1 MSWGVGGAGEGSHG
15 FRTGGPDGEEV
26 EGHTRKLVL
35 TPEDSGELSSAG
47 IEQTASAAS
56 LENLSVCPVVRT
68 PHCPSVSPAAVVAV
82 SLQEV
87 GVLSLSFH
95 LRPVGRIP
103 PPRILERIENDEAR
117 RMPGT

>member
-35 TPEDSGELSSAG
+35 TPEDSGE
-47 IEQTASAAS
+47 QTASAAS
-56 LENLSVCPVVRT
+56 LENLSVGPVVRT
-68 PHCPSVSPAAVVAV
+68 PHCPSVSPAAVVVV

-95 LRPVGRIP
+95 LRRVGRIP